1 MRAHFY
7 CMEAVEVTVR
17 VGVEGSVGLCH
28 ERGPSRDERWVGK
41 HDIHDIMSES
51 RQVGTGTLVDLLRRL
66 MVDSSNINFHL
77 KKAINDKT
85 VYPVILFISLVVL
98 IRLSNFVMAGW
109 DFTSL
114 PGWGGTPPSSPA

>member
-1 MRAHFY
+1 M
-7 CMEAVEVTVR
+7 
-17 VGVEGSVGLCH
+17 
-28 ERGPSRDERWVGK
+28 GK
-41 HDIHDIMSES
+41 HNIMSES
-51 RQVGTGTLVDLLRRL
+51 RQVGNGTLVDLLRRL
-66 MVDSSNINFHL
+66 MVDSSNFNFHL

-98 IRLSNFVMAGW
+98 IGLSNFVMAGW